1 MPPLLLWTK
10 SPHLCGDSFL
20 YAASI
25 ILARTITAVTPGT
38 NTLSRIEPGA
48 DPDRASARI
57 TETGNF
63 EIIYVVLYI
72 GLFLNSAKVFSC
84 D

>member
-1 MPPLLLWTK
+1 MDEIPALVR
-10 SPHLCGDSFL
+10 GFL
-20 YAASI
+20 FIRASI
-25 ILARTITAVTPGT
+25 ILAQTITAVTPGT

-48 DPDRASARI
+48 GPDRASARI

-72 GLFLNSAKVFSC
+72 GLFLNSGKVLSR